1 MRPTKIKEKNL
12 RYKGHNLLVS
22 AIQYNDSM
30 YKGLYE
36 VGVFDLDNDFE
47 EKELLRMPTREDCDF
62 YFDKYV
68 KKYTEKK
75 VPKEETPIPKRYLK
89 FAKDY
94 KAVYDS
100 CKEVFSQGV
109 ADDGGASNFDAC
121 TVFIGKRLKKG
132 FLNAALKPYGLKA
145 HIEGD
150 LIFVVV
156 PFTQYQGFGNTAQAE
171 YMCKMFNNMGYE
183 SAVFYRID

>member
-22 AIQYNDSM
+22 AIMYNDSM

-89 FAKDY
+89 FAEDY
-94 KAVYDS
+94 KKVYDT
-100 CKEVFSQGV
+100 CYAHYTLGELN
-109 ADDGGASNFDAC
+109 DGGASNFDTC
-121 TVFIGKRLKKG
+121 VVFIGKRLKKG

-145 HIEGD
+145 HIDGD
-150 LIFVVV
+150 LIFTTV
-156 PFTQYQGFGNTAQAE
+156 PLTQYQGFANTLQAE
-171 YMCKMFNNMGYE
+171 YMSKMFQSLGYE
-183 SAVFYRID
+183 SSVHYRID

>member
-1 MRPTKIKEKNL
+1 MSPTKIKEKNL

-22 AIQYNDSM
+22 AIMYNDSM

-100 CKEVFSQGV
+100 CYQAYTLGELN
-109 ADDGGASNFDAC
+109 DGGASNFDTC

-132 FLNAALKPYGLKA
+132 FLDAALKPYGLKA

-150 LIFVVV
+150 IIFTVV
-156 PFTQYQGFGNTAQAE
+156 PLTQYQGFANTQQAE
-171 YMCKMFNNMGYE
+171 YMSKMFRNLGYK
-183 SAVFYRID
+183 SSVFYRID